1 MIPQLAN
8 SDKIIFTAIQNQ
20 THITCPFNRE
30 DLSPSVYWLTLGLKD
45 RDNYLNFGKQVVSV
59 YQKINITAVEPRYI
73 LSKSEDANVEV
84 YGNFEGLMQY
94 FGAHKNF
101 ERVKVN
107 FTGISN
113 GNRSIKYFD
122 IYSLTKERL
131 TVRLGSMKNLVFIED
146 PYIPTLGIYD
156 L

>member
-1 MIPQLAN
+1 M
-8 SDKIIFTAIQNQ
+8 
-20 THITCPFNRE
+20 
-30 DLSPSVYWLTLGLKD
+30 Y
-45 RDNYLNFGKQVVSV
+45 
-59 YQKINITAVEPRYI
+59 
-73 LSKSEDANVEV
+73 
-84 YGNFEGLMQY
+84 Y